1 MAGEGE
7 AVVPLVFT
15 GTDGVCIDS
24 PNPVADGP
32 AERSLTANVSTP
44 SLVDT
49 ATYGVTPPAAFCRSN
64 SVGLDGRLAL
74 TSGVDAV
81 VPYVDVGEPASPS
94 GTLNSRCCCSWPMAG
109 R

>member
-1 MAGEGE
+1 MAGDGE
-7 AVVPLVFT
+7 AVEPSAFT

-32 AERSLTANVSTP
+32 ADRSLTAKVSTP

-49 ATYGVTPPAAFCRSN
+49 ATYGVTTPAAFCRST
-64 SVGLDGRLAL
+64 SVGLDVGLAL
-74 TSGVDAV
+74 TSGVDTV

-109 R
+109 